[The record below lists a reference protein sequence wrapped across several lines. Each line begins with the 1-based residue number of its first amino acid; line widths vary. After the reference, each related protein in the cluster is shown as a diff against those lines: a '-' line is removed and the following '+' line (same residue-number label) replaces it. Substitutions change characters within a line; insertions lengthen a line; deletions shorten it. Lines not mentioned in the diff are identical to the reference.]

1 MIRNYENYKQISKY
15 ILKADVILIGAGA
28 GLSEAAGLSYSGDRF
43 TKNFSD
49 FIDVYHFQDMYT
61 AGFYPFDSLE
71 SYWGYW
77 SKHIYHNRIEPL
89 VGEPYKNLLSLI
101 SNKKHFVIT
110 TNVDHQF
117 QKAGFLQD
125 NIFQVQGDYGLI
137 QCSTPCHDKTYPN
150 EELVIEMVAKQQN
163 LKIPTTLIPYCPK
176 CGEPMSVNLRIDNS
190 FVEDRVWDKSAQK
203 YQLFLEEN
211 LGKKLLL
218 LELGVGYNTPV
229 IIKYPF
235 REIVAKIENVKY
247 ICFNNKFENFADNI
261 KENSIFVQ
269 EDINQSLIEI
279 VNYSKVYR
287 DE

>member
-1 MIRNYENYKQISKY
+1 MIKNYEKYKQISKY
-15 ILKADVILIGAGA
+15 ISQADAIVIGAGA

-43 TKNFSD
+43 KKIFSD
-49 FIDVYHFQDMYT
+49 FIDVYHFKDMYT

-89 VGEPYKNLLSLI
+89 AGEPYKNLLSLV
-101 SNKKHFVIT
+101 SDKKHFIIT
-110 TNVDHQF
+110 TNVDYQF
-117 QKAGFLQD
+117 QKAGFLQN
-125 NIFQVQGDYGLI
+125 NIFQVQGDYGLF
-137 QCSTPCHDKTYPN
+137 QCSKPCHNKTYPN
-150 EELVIEMVAKQQN
+150 KELVNEMITKQQN
-163 LKIPTTLIPYCPK
+163 LKIPTSLIPYCPR

-190 FVEDRVWDKSAQK
+190 FVEDKVWDKSAKK

-229 IIKYPF
+229 ILKYPF
-235 REIVAKIENVKY
+235 REITAKVQDVKY
-247 ICFNNKFENFADNI
+247 ICFNNKFEILPDNI

-269 EDINQSLIEI
+269 EDINNSLIEI
-279 VNYSKVYR
+279 LNYSKGYI